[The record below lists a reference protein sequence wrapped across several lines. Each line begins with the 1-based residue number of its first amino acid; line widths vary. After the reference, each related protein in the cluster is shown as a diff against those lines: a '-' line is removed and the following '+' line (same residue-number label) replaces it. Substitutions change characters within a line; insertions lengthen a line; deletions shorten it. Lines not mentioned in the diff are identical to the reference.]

1 MTVTD
6 ELRGV
11 VRSFLSARPG
21 APWAAFAG
29 ELGLAGLAVPEE
41 YGGAGCGAREVAA
54 VAEELGRAL
63 SPHPF
68 LQTAVLAVA
77 AVRAGGDE
85 AAMARLLPALAS
97 GEVTAT
103 VLLPGDGELRLE
115 DGLLTGSAPY
125 ALEGE
130 LVLAY
135 AGGLLVEAVPT
146 RRVRHRTMD
155 ESRPLTGLRFDRV
168 PVRRAGSGRAWE
180 RVRDLG
186 IAALAAEQVG
196 GAARC
201 LEMATAHARGRHQ
214 FGRPIGAFQAIKHKL
229 ADLLL
234 LVESARSAALAA
246 AEAGDRAYES
256 AGDRAYDSA
265 GDGADDNADG
275 SAGHSTGGG
284 PGDALGTYAAVAG
297 SYCSEAYL
305 AAAGENI
312 QIHGGIGVTWEHPA
326 HRYFKR
332 ATSDA
337 QLFGPPRAHRARLE
351 ARVL

>member
-6 ELRGV
+6 ELRDV
-11 VRSFLSARPG
+11 VRSFLSGRPG

-29 ELGLAGLAVPEE
+29 ELGVAGLAVPEE

-68 LQTAVLAVA
+68 LQTAVLAVEA
-77 AVRAGGDE
+77 LRAGGDD

-103 VLLPGDGELRLE
+103 VLLPGEAELHLR

-125 ALEGE
+125 VLEGE

-135 AGGLLVEAVPT
+135 AGGLLVEAAPT
-146 RRVRHRTMD
+146 RRVPYRTMD
-155 ESRPLTGLRFDRV
+155 ESRPLAGLSFDRV
-168 PVRRAGSGRAWE
+168 PVRPAGSGAAWE

-201 LEMATAHARGRHQ
+201 LEMATGHARSRHQ
-214 FGRPIGAFQAIKHKL
+214 FGRPIGSFQAIKHKL

-246 AEAGDRAYES
+246 AE
-256 AGDRAYDSA
+256 
-265 GDGADDNADG
+265 
-275 SAGHSTGGG
+275 
-284 PGDALGTYAAVAG
+284 PGDELATYAAIAG

-312 QIHGGIGVTWEHPA
+312 QVHGGIGVTWEHPA

-337 QLFGPPRAHRARLE
+337 QLFGPPRAHRVRLE

>member
-6 ELRGV
+6 ELRDV

-21 APWAAFAG
+21 APWPAFAG

-85 AAMARLLPALAS
+85 AAMARLLPSLAS

-115 DGLLTGSAPY
+115 DGLLTGSVPY

-135 AGGLLVEAVPT
+135 AGGLLVEAAPT

-168 PVRRAGSGRAWE
+168 PVRRAGSGLAWE

-246 AEAGDRAYES
+246 ADAGDRA
-256 AGDRAYDSA
+256 GDRAD
-265 GDGADDNADG
+265 GGADGGA
-275 SAGHSTGGG
+275 GGG
-284 PGDALGTYAAVAG
+284 PDDELGTYAAVAG